1 MNQPYRSIHQ
11 FTPSITLGDGVSN
24 ALFLTQEI
32 LKELGFE
39 SKIFANHIDARLV
52 GRVEHIDVYEPSR
65 EQILL
70 YHHSIG
76 HEHHKRIMH
85 FEDKKVLVYHNI
97 TPSHFFT
104 SNPYLQ
110 GACNK
115 GREQLASSI
124 DYFSASYADSEYN
137 AKELRSLGYKNIA
150 TIPLLFNIEDK
161 KNTPF
166 NEAIIKEHQHTY
178 NIITVGRVVSNK
190 AQHEV
195 INTVFYL
202 KEEYKLKNLKLFI
215 IGGISEAN
223 YSDYLKTLVKNLSL
237 EDTVVFTDKI
247 SDEDLQAYYKSADL
261 FLTLS
266 NHEGFCIPLIEA
278 ILQDI
283 PTLAYN
289 VGGIGSTLP
298 PSSLLNFKS
307 SDFVASKIYEIKNDA
322 HVRHSMIKAQREH
335 LKSFSL
341 QTIVSAFASF
351 LQLDYKGPEKT
362 NYETTSYRIEGPF
375 DSSYSLSIVN
385 QNIALALWQHADVS
399 LYSTEG
405 YGDFEPNK
413 EYLEC
418 HPQLNAL
425 YLNKQ
430 NNIDITIRNLYPPRT
445 NTMQGE
451 HKIIGPYGWEESEFL
466 PQFVEEFNARLT
478 MLFCMSDYVKDLM
491 ANNGVKVPT
500 ITVGL
505 GADHILNTPSK
516 PFDFTLPKGKKLLH
530 ISSCFPRKGV
540 DVLLKT
546 FDMLIKEHQEL
557 TLIVKTFP
565 NPHNNITELIDNI
578 GFQNSGQLQEGVFLY
593 TKERAH
599 ILLINKDLE
608 QPYINYLYENADIFV
623 APTRGEGFGL
633 PQAEAMLF
641 SLPVVTTAHGGQS
654 DFCTQ
659 ESAWL
664 IDFEFAYA
672 ATHMQL
678 PHSLWVEPCH
688 KSLFERLDTL
698 LQTPK
703 EQLLEKLSHAKEHIL
718 SNYTWQNVAKKMQNA
733 IKEYDTYQKPKPK
746 VGVVTTFNTKCG
758 IAEYSKYLISEFD
771 KTALTI
777 FAPFED
783 TLVREDEPYVLRCW
797 QSGENN
803 TQDLSSLKQN
813 ITDEHITSLVI
824 QYNFSFFSL
833 ALLEELLLFCHQK
846 DIKSYLFIHSAKD
859 VQTPHGVKSFAQVA
873 DALKSTTRIM
883 VHSLDDINLLKGFSI
898 YKNTSLFAHGYDTT
912 LLDVKASKNDIL
924 NSFDYSKPTIA
935 SFGFL
940 LPHKGILELIKAAEI
955 LHKNDMQVQ
964 LLLLNSIHPAPV
976 SQYEKNTID
985 TYLATSPI
993 KDFVFMY
1000 NDFLEDVEILS
1011 LLKKSD
1017 IVVYPYQHTQESS
1030 SAAARFGL
1038 LSLRPIL
1045 TTPLS
1050 IFDDIKHISFQTK
1063 DTTPDEIAK
1072 SIEHILSLP
1081 YDNTAQKE
1089 WIQKN
1094 AWENISRRFYRT
1106 IESLNVEFD
1115 EPAREEKTPR
1125 CV

>member
-1 MNQPYRSIHQ
+1 MSQAFRTIHQ

-24 ALFLTQEI
+24 ALFFTQEI

-39 SKIFANHIDARLV
+39 SKIFVNHIDKRLAHA
-52 GRVEHIDVYEPSR
+52 VEHIDSYQPNK
-65 EQILL
+65 EQLLL

-76 HEHHKRIMH
+76 HEHHDTILS
-85 FEDKKVLVYHNI
+85 FADQKVLVYHNI

-104 SNPYLQ
+104 SNPHLQ
-110 GACNK
+110 GACDK
-115 GREQLASSI
+115 GREQLALSAT
-124 DYFSASYADSEYN
+124 YFSAAYADSSYN
-137 AKELRSLGYKNIA
+137 AKELQSLGYKNIA
-150 TIPLLFNIEDK
+150 TIPLLFNLEDK

-166 NEAIIKEHQHTY
+166 NEAIVKEHQHTY
-178 NIITVGRVVSNK
+178 NIIAVGRIVSNK
-190 AQHEV
+190 AQHEL

-215 IGGISEAN
+215 IGGISEVN
-223 YSDYLKTLVKNLSL
+223 YDEYLKTLVKNLSL

-266 NHEGFCIPLIEA
+266 NHEGFCIPLVESM
-278 ILQDI
+278 LQDI

-289 VGGIGSTLP
+289 VGAIGSTLP
-298 PSSLLNFKS
+298 PSSLLDFKS
-307 SDFVASKIYEIKNDA
+307 SDHVASKIYEIKNDA

-335 LKSFSL
+335 LKNFSL
-341 QTIVSAFASF
+341 QTITSAFASF
-351 LQLDYKGPEKT
+351 LRLDYKQPEKT
-362 NYETTSYRIEGPF
+362 NHETTSYRIEGPF

-385 QNIALALWQHADVS
+385 QNIALALSKHNS
-399 LYSTEG
+399 ILLYSTEG

-413 EYLEC
+413 DYLKA
-418 HPQLNAL
+418 HPDINAL
-425 YLNKQ
+425 YHNKQ
-430 NNIDITIRNLYPPRT
+430 NNTDITIRNLYPPRT
-445 NTMQGE
+445 NAMQGE

-505 GADHILNTPSK
+505 GADHILGTPSK
-516 PFDFTLPKGKKLLH
+516 PFDFTLPKGLKLLH
-530 ISSCFPRKGV
+530 ISSCFPRKGA
-540 DVLLKT
+540 DILLKT
-546 FDMLIKEHQEL
+546 FDMLTQEHQEL
-557 TLIVKTFP
+557 TLIIKTFP
-565 NPHNNITELIDNI
+565 NPHNNIAELIDNI
-578 GFQNSGQLQEGVFLY
+578 GFQNSEQLQEGIFLY

-641 SLPVVTTAHGGQS
+641 CLPVVTTAHGGQS

-678 PHSLWVEPCH
+678 PHSLWVEPSC
-688 KSLFERLDTL
+688 KSLLQTLDTL
-698 LQTPK
+698 LKTPK
-703 EQLLEKLSHAKEHIL
+703 KQLEPKLFFAKEHIL
-718 SNYTWQNVAKKMQNA
+718 SNYTWQNVAQRVQNA
-733 IKEYDTYQKPKPK
+733 IQEYDTYQKPKPK
-746 VGVVTTFNTKCG
+746 VGVVTTFNAKCG

-771 KTALTI
+771 KSSLKI

-783 TLVREDEPYVLRCW
+783 TLVREDESYVLRCW
-797 QSGENN
+797 QSGEHSM
-803 TQDLSSLKQN
+803 QDLNLLKQD
-813 ITDEHITSLVI
+813 ITNEHITSLII

-833 ALLEELLLFCHQK
+833 AFLEELLLFCSQK
-846 DIKSYLFIHSAKD
+846 GIKSYLFIHSAKD
-859 VQTPHGVKSFAQVA
+859 VQTPQGVKSFAQIA
-873 DALKSTTRIM
+873 DALKNTTRVM
-883 VHSLDDINLLKGFSI
+883 VHSLDDINLLKGFGI
-898 YKNTSLFAHGYDTT
+898 YKNTSLFAHGYDTA
-912 LLDVKASKNDIL
+912 LLDIKAPKNDIL
-924 NSFDYSKPTIA
+924 NSLDYSKPIVA

-940 LPHKGILELIKAAEI
+940 LPHKGIMELIKAVEI
-955 LHKNDMQVQ
+955 LHKNHTQIQ

-976 SQYEKNTID
+976 SQHEKNTIE

-1000 NDFLEDVEILS
+1000 NDFLEDAEILS
-1011 LLKKSD
+1011 LLKKSHV
-1017 IVVYPYQHTQESS
+1017 VVYPYQHTQESS

-1045 TTPLS
+1045 TTPLA

-1072 SIEHILSLP
+1072 SIEHILSLS
-1081 YDNTAQKE
+1081 YDHTTQKE

-1094 AWENISRRFYRT
+1094 AWENISRRFYHT
-1106 IESLNVEFD
+1106 IESL
-1115 EPAREEKTPR
+1115 
-1125 CV
+1125 CQI